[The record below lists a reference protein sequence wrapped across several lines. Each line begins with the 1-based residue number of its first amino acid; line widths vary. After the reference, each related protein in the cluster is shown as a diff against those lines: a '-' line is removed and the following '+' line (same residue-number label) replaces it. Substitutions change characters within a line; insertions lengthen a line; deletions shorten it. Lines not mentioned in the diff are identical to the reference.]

1 MNPTSEPLLTGDYIM
16 AINTKEFINKVDTG
30 LKANESYERF
40 YYRFKVDG
48 RITHGVLDY
57 TTKEWDK
64 KTRTSKAK
72 AEILAKKSHSADTA
86 EVAFNENSTLDKVAD
101 TYFTLACDDTE
112 WNRARRAEYNKYV
125 GELRTKEELDAY
137 KTELKKHGREYFNPA
152 YKIGK
157 KKIKDISTM
166 HIDAIKRGMEQKGY
180 SKQNADGCSPR
191 TIKKVLAQVIK
202 PIMQYAV
209 DADVI
214 TKVPKITLPKQ
225 AASKKSVTNATDTL
239 GVLYN
244 TITALY
250 ADDGFY
256 RALFLFAL
264 YGRRLNEILTLDW
277 GDINFLQATYT
288 IRDENSKT
296 IEQTYDLPP
305 VIAEA
310 LNSIAANREG
320 LIFVSPVT
328 GRKLSPPK
336 RQLARVKEVSGVESL
351 TFHKFRHILV
361 SAMAESGIV
370 SSVLSAS
377 LGHANSITTE
387 RHYITQN
394 HTKASQEANRAI
406 AGLLS

>member
-1 MNPTSEPLLTGDYIM
+1 M

-30 LKANESYERF
+30 LKANDNHNRF

-48 RITHGVLDY
+48 KITHGVLDY
-57 TTKEWDK
+57 TNKEWDK
-64 KTRTSKAK
+64 KTRISKAK
-72 AEILAKKSHSADTA
+72 AEIIEKKSHSADTT
-86 EVAFNENSTLDKVAD
+86 EVAFNENSTLDKVAE
-101 TYFTLACDDTE
+101 TYFSLTCDDTE

-125 GELRTKEELDAY
+125 GELRTKEELEAY
-137 KTELKKHGREYFNPA
+137 KAKLIKDGREYFNPS

-157 KKIKDISTM
+157 KKIKDISTI

-202 PIMQYAV
+202 PILQYAV

-214 TKVPKITLPKQ
+214 AKVPKITLPKQ
-225 AASKKSVTNATDTL
+225 TASKKSVTNATDTL
-239 GVLYN
+239 ATLYK
-244 TITALY
+244 TINSLY

-256 RALFLFAL
+256 RSLFLFAL
-264 YGRRLNEILTLDW
+264 YGRRLNEILTIEW
-277 GDINFLQATYT
+277 RDINFLDCTYT

-296 IEQTYDLPP
+296 IEQTYDLPA
-305 VIAEA
+305 VIIDA
-310 LNSIAANREG
+310 LNSIPANREG
-320 LIFVSPVT
+320 LIFVSSIT
-328 GRKLSPPK
+328 GKKLSPPK
-336 RQLARVKEVSGVESL
+336 RQLAKVKEASGVDDL

-377 LGHANSITTE
+377 LGHANSMTTE

-394 HTKASQEANRAI
+394 HTRASQEANKAI
-406 AGLLS
+406 AGLIS